1 MSPEKQFLEFCI
13 AKAYKNTEQQRTLVR
28 EIFKLNQC
36 FTVDSLL
43 GALEGKGISVS
54 RATVIRTLNLL
65 EKAEMVQKNAL
76 FSLDD
81 TYTPIYFNQ

>member
-1 MSPEKQFLEFCI
+1 MSPEKQFIEFCI
-13 AKAYKNTEQQRTLVR
+13 AKGYKNTDQQLNLVR
-28 EIFKLNQC
+28 EIFEFNQC

-43 GALEGKGISVS
+43 GALEGKGFSIS
-54 RATVIRTLNLL
+54 RATVIRTLDLL

-81 TYTPIYFNQ
+81 IYTPIYFNQ